1 MDLSPILNALAPSN
15 PTPATVRRARAPGKI
30 LHRLPQGFS
39 RVSSSIHLLCSSKS
53 YACDSCLAAD
63 RLPGGMALRNPSAG
77 PHLCERPVT
86 RLLLS
91 SKCVCSHGSVDSW
104 DESMDA
110 CVDFRNG
117 AKFLWKSIPPGNRPL
132 MLTHHVIDRS
142 LIRLPPGGSPTGRN
156 GPSQSICWAT
166 SVRPICYSASFVVQ
180 LRLLSWDS
188 RHALQTWLDIRFI
201 IQKMVDCEEGVK
213 KPKIITEQN
222 LDPNKLQRLTV
233 SFPF

>member
-53 YACDSCLAAD
+53 YACDSETSSW
-63 RLPGGMALRNPSAG
+63 LPR
-77 PHLCERPVT
+77 
-86 RLLLS
+86 
-91 SKCVCSHGSVDSW
+91 
-104 DESMDA
+104 
-110 CVDFRNG
+110 
-117 AKFLWKSIPPGNRPL
+117 
-132 MLTHHVIDRS
+132 
-142 LIRLPPGGSPTGRN
+142 GGSPTGRN

-166 SVRPICYSASFVVQ
+166 SVRTTCYPASFVVQ
-180 LRLLSWDS
+180 VASRRIAYREEWPFAIHLLGHICATDLLLGFFC
-188 RHALQTWLDIRFI
+188 RPNALQTWLDIRFI